1 MRARPDPEIAS
12 VLARLIGQQQA
23 GEHREGPGAAVRL
36 RWRRAVEMTSAGPMI
51 VRRDVQRHL
60 RLSRHLQ
67 AAWPDELLRHVE
79 RGAVEQEAE
88 QGMSRR

>member
-1 MRARPDPEIAS
+1 
-12 VLARLIGQQQA
+12 
-23 GEHREGPGAAVRL
+23 
-36 RWRRAVEMTSAGPMI
+36 MTSAGPMI